1 MHGFMQ
7 HVNTT
12 HRLNLHTYSC
22 MHQWS
27 VEFPD
32 AFWQSV
38 ADFCH
43 LHTHQPATSIY
54 QPHQDPL
61 QAQWFTGCRLNF
73 AENLLRRTDDAT
85 ALIEVSEDGT
95 SEIWSFKKLRTA
107 VNRFAHHLRTL
118 GIQPRDRVAAILPN
132 NSAAIIG
139 MLAATSIG
147 ATWASCPPDFGA
159 ENIID
164 RFAQITPQV
173 LITALSH
180 QYKGKTHCHRNKI
193 HTLQA
198 ALNVPHLIYAG
209 EQRDLPKSQPKGTFL
224 NRIIDTPTDKPLTF
238 TSFDFNHPLYILFSS
253 GTTGKPKCI
262 VHGAGGTLIQH
273 LKEHQL
279 HCNVQ
284 PLDRLFFYT
293 NTGWMMWNWLVS
305 ALASEATLILYD
317 GCPTYPHPHTL
328 LSLIQAHRIT
338 HFGIS
343 AKLVEI
349 WQKGDA
355 TTPPDLNVDSLQSIL
370 TTGSPLLPQAFDY
383 LYSQIKKNLRVSSIS
398 GGTDII
404 SCFALG
410 NPLLPVYRG
419 EIQSL
424 GLGMDVKIFNQYGQ
438 AAINQTGELVC
449 CQPFPSMPV
458 QFFNDPNNTRYRA
471 SYFSLYP
478 NTWAH
483 RDFARLTLRHGLI
496 IYGRSDTTLNP
507 GGVRIGTAEIY
518 RQLDNIPSIIDA
530 AAIGYPYQGS
540 EYIILLVCLSPT
552 QILTQDLQAT
562 IKHTIRSNTSSHH
575 VPKLIIS
582 VPELPRTLSG
592 KLAESAVKN
601 RLINRQVDNT
611 LALSNPDC
619 LQHISPLLIDISKLV

>member
-1 MHGFMQ
+1 
-7 HVNTT
+7 
-12 HRLNLHTYSC
+12 
-22 MHQWS
+22 
-27 VEFPD
+27 
-32 AFWQSV
+32 
-38 ADFCH
+38 
-43 LHTHQPATSIY
+43 
-54 QPHQDPL
+54 
-61 QAQWFTGCRLNF
+61 
-73 AENLLRRTDDAT
+73 
-85 ALIEVSEDGT
+85 
-95 SEIWSFKKLRTA
+95 
-107 VNRFAHHLRTL
+107 
-118 GIQPRDRVAAILPN
+118 
-132 NSAAIIG
+132 
-139 MLAATSIG
+139 
-147 ATWASCPPDFGA
+147 
-159 ENIID
+159 
-164 RFAQITPQV
+164 
-173 LITALSH
+173 
-180 QYKGKTHCHRNKI
+180 
-193 HTLQA
+193 
-198 ALNVPHLIYAG
+198 
-209 EQRDLPKSQPKGTFL
+209 
-224 NRIIDTPTDKPLTF
+224 
-238 TSFDFNHPLYILFSS
+238 
-253 GTTGKPKCI
+253 
-262 VHGAGGTLIQH
+262 
-273 LKEHQL
+273 
-279 HCNVQ
+279 
-284 PLDRLFFYT
+284 
-293 NTGWMMWNWLVS
+293 MWNWLVS